1 LGEFDVATNDGV
13 QRVANH
19 FFGDFAHAREID
31 VRLHARMA
39 QDADAGL
46 RDVDGLVADALEV
59 VVDARN
65 GEDEAK
71 VGGHQLMEREELD
84 DAIVDF
90 ELKLVDLIFFVK
102 DALGELFVGVEDG
115 VDGLVDGALGERAH
129 PEEPFFDDVE
139 IFFEVA
145 FHLILGDFR
154 G

>member
-1 LGEFDVATNDGV
+1 
-13 QRVANH
+13 
-19 FFGDFAHAREID
+19 
-31 VRLHARMA
+31 
-39 QDADAGL
+39 
-46 RDVDGLVADALEV
+46 
-59 VVDARN
+59 
-65 GEDEAK
+65 
-71 VGGHQLMEREELD
+71 MEREELD